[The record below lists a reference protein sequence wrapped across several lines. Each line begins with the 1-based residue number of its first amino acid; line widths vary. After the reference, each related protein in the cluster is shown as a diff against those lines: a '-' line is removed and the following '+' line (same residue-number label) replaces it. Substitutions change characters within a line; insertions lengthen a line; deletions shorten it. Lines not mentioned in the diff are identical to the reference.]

1 MPLQEQRLIPHL
13 TVDNASAAIDF
24 YKHGLGAIEH
34 LRMPAEDGKRLIHAE
49 LLINGSKVFVM
60 DDFPECYQGR
70 EKGKF
75 MTPKALGGTSV
86 SLHLE
91 VPNCDDAFKR
101 AVAAG
106 AKTVMEPMDAFW
118 GARYGQVI
126 DPFGHRW
133 SFAHPLPK
141 K

>member
-1 MPLQEQRLIPHL
+1 MPTNQQSLIAHL
-13 TVDNASAAIDF
+13 TVDNANKAIEF
-24 YKHGLGAIEH
+24 YKQGLGAVEN

-49 LLINGSKVFVM
+49 LEINGSKVFVM
-60 DDFPECYQGR
+60 DDFPEYYPGSN
-70 EKGKF
+70 KGKS

-91 VPNCDDAFKR
+91 VRNCDDSFKR
-101 AVAAG
+101 AVDAG
-106 AKTVMEPMDAFW
+106 AKVVMEPMDAFW